1 MNSMLTLDWSTL
13 LWGLGMGVI
22 VLVLTLLLMPS
33 LIQALHRLKFGQTE
47 REEGLESH
55 KKKTGTPTMGGI
67 GFVFIPLVVY
77 ALFSLFSP
85 FKWSFI
91 ATFLWAAY
99 VGFGLIGLAD
109 DYLIIIRHTNDG
121 LPPKVKLGLQ
131 ILLGGLLSF
140 VYMKTQVTTIY
151 LPGPTLWIVPT
162 ILFFILGLLVYAGS
176 TNAVNFSDGVDGLCA
191 GLCAIAFAPFIAIS
205 IWENSLDGATIAF
218 MIICAL
224 LGYLRF
230 NYHPAKVFMGDTGSL
245 ALGGVFAAFGM
256 VTHFELL
263 LIILGL
269 VFVVEAL
276 SVIIQV
282 AVYKATHKRVFR
294 MAPIHHHFEK
304 KGWSEKK
311 VCFVFWSWG
320 ALFALLSL
328 ALAWMSL

>member
-1 MNSMLTLDWSTL
+1 MNSISTPTLSTL
-13 LWGLGMGVI
+13 FWMFGMGAL
-22 VLVLTLLLMPS
+22 VLVLTLVLMPP
-33 LIQALHRLKFGQTE
+33 LIKELHKLKFGQTE

-55 KKKTGTPTMGGI
+55 KVKTGTPTMGGI

-77 ALFSLFSP
+77 SIFSLFSP
-85 FKWSFI
+85 FGWSFTAI
-91 ATFLWAAY
+91 FLWAAY
-99 VGFGLIGLAD
+99 LGFGLIGLAD

-121 LPPKVKLGLQ
+121 LPPSVKLGLQ
-131 ILLGGLLSF
+131 IVLGAILTF
-140 VYMKTQVTTIY
+140 VYMEAYKTSIY
-151 LPGPTLWIVPT
+151 LPGPTIWVVPAV
-162 ILFFILGLLVYAGS
+162 LFFILGVLVYAGS

-191 GLCAIAFAPFIAIS
+191 GLCVVAFAPFICILF
-205 IWENSLDGATIAF
+205 WENVPEGAAIVF

-224 LGYLRF
+224 LGYLRY

-245 ALGGVFAAFGM
+245 ALGGVFAALGM
-256 VTHFELL
+256 LTHFELL

-282 AVYKATHKRVFR
+282 SVYKATHKRVFR

-320 ALFALLSL
+320 LLFALLSL
-328 ALAWMSL
+328 GLAWISL

>member
-1 MNSMLTLDWSTL
+1 MNSIQTLDPSL
-13 LWGLGMGVI
+13 LWWGLGMGVT
-22 VLVLTLLLMPS
+22 VLVLTLVLMPS
-33 LIQALHRLKFGQTE
+33 LIEALHRLKFGQTE

-55 KKKTGTPTMGGI
+55 KKKSGTPTMGGI
-67 GFVFIPLVVY
+67 AFVFIPLIVY
-77 ALFSLFSP
+77 VLFSFFSP
-85 FKWSFI
+85 FKWSFM
-91 ATFLWAAY
+91 ATFLWCAY

-131 ILLGGLLSF
+131 ILLGAILTF
-140 VYMKTQVTTIY
+140 VYMKGQGTTIY
-151 LPGPTLWIVPT
+151 LPGPTFWVVPGF
-162 ILFFILGLLVYAGS
+162 LFFILGILVYAGS

-191 GLCAIAFAPFIAIS
+191 GLCAIAFAPFIMIS
-205 IWENSLDGATIAF
+205 IWENQLDGAVIVF

-224 LGYLRF
+224 IGYLRF

-245 ALGGVFAAFGM
+245 ALGGVFAALGM
-256 VTHFELL
+256 FTRFDLL
-263 LIILGL
+263 LIVLGL

-282 AVYKATHKRVFR
+282 SVYKATHKRVFR

-320 ALFALLSL
+320 ALFALISL